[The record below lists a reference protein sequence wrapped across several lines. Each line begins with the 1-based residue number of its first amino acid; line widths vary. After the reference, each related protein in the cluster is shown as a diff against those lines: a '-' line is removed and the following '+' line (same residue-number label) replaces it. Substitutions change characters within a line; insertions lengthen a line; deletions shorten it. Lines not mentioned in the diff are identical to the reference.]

1 MGLNSLVF
9 CSLISWTTF
18 TYHSPQ
24 IRKVTNL
31 FRNTK
36 IGMAFKATTALH
48 LIRPTTKNLK
58 SDYEKSGIYKIHAIP
73 ATNRTWDKLVVL

>member
-1 MGLNSLVF
+1 MGFYSLGC

-18 TYHSPQ
+18 TYQSPQ

-36 IGMAFKATTALH
+36 IGMAFKATATLQF
-48 LIRPTTKNLK
+48 IRPTTQNLK
-58 SDYEKSGIYKIHAIP
+58 SDYENSGIYKIHARL
-73 ATNRTWDKLVVL
+73 ATNPTWDKLVVI